1 MDVRASF
8 IDIEGIRSRCLEAG
22 SGETI
27 VLLHGVGMAADCWI
41 GTMAAL
47 SRDFRLLAPDMLGC
61 GFTPLHAPG
70 GQPPPGPPQLA
81 MVAHLS
87 KLFDRIGVDRFAV
100 VGSSLGGLVGA
111 LQYLAMPERVAAL
124 AFCGSAALYAAAPEK
139 LAEILAGSFKNGSTA
154 YADVS
159 LDSLRR
165 RLANIVHDVA
175 VIPEYVLHMQLTA
188 YSLPWSFAA
197 YSHRMQG
204 MIAALEAGDAGWIRR
219 RLGEIAIPALAI
231 AGDAD
236 PRTTPEWESRAARDL
251 PDARQVT
258 FENCGHFPHLEYPA
272 RFETLIA
279 RFVRGEALE

>member
-1 MDVRASF
+1 MRASF
-8 IDIEGIRSRCLEAG
+8 IDIDGIRSRFLEAG

-41 GTMAAL
+41 RTMEAL
-47 SRDFRLLAPDMLGC
+47 SHNFRVVAPDMLGC
-61 GFTPLHAPG
+61 GFTPLHAPA

-111 LQYLAMPERVAAL
+111 LQYLAMPERVTAL
-124 AFCGSAALYAAAPEK
+124 AFSGSAALYAAESRE

-154 YADVS
+154 YSDVS
-159 LDSLRR
+159 LDSLRQ

-197 YSHRMQG
+197 YEHRMQG
-204 MIAALEAGDAGWIRR
+204 MISALEAGEAGWIRC

-236 PRTTPEWESRAARDL
+236 PRTTPEWEARAVRDL
-251 PDARQVT
+251 PNARQAT
-258 FENCGHFPHLEYPA
+258 FKNCGHFPHLEYPSK
-272 RFETLIA
+272 FEILIT